1 MIHIGSH
8 VKVTPFDDADEVATG
23 IVIDIG
29 SPNDPVM
36 IVQSDFDGSLEA
48 FAASQIE
55 EIE

>member
-1 MIHIGSH
+1 MIQVGSH
-8 VKVTPFDDADEVATG
+8 VKVIPFDDADDTATG

-36 IVQSDFDGSLEA
+36 IVQSDFDGALEA